1 MTGDADSTDAELV
14 GRALKGDDPAFT
26 QLMRRHKAA
35 LFRFAQ
41 RYTGNADAAYDVVQE
56 SFVAAWKALDR
67 YDGRR
72 SFGVWL
78 RSIALNKARDRARR
92 LFVRRLVFGQSDL
105 DSPEA
110 RRQADP
116 QVDAE
121 ATLLARERRQA
132 LDAALAQLPAALKA
146 PLILTYF
153 EGLSQQ
159 QAGEVLGLTAKA
171 VEVRVYRARQRL
183 AQLLALEDS
192 PESDEG

>member
-1 MTGDADSTDAELV
+1 MSGTTDATDAELV
-14 GRALKGDDPAFT
+14 TRAIKGADAAFSH
-26 QLMRRHKAA
+26 LVRRHKAD

-56 SFVAAWKALDR
+56 TFVAAWRALGR

-92 LFVRRLVFGQSDL
+92 LLVRRLVFGQSDL

-110 RRQADP
+110 RRQSDPHADT
-116 QVDAE
+116 E
-121 ATLLARERRQA
+121 AALLARERRRA
-132 LDAALAQLPAALKA
+132 LDAALAQLPAALKE

-153 EGLSQQ
+153 EDMSQQ
-159 QAGEVLGLTAKA
+159 QAGDLLGLSAKA
-171 VEVRVYRARQRL
+171 VETRVYRARRRL
-183 AQLLALEDS
+183 AEMLALEDS
-192 PESDEG
+192 ASPSEG

>member
-1 MTGDADSTDAELV
+1 
-14 GRALKGDDPAFT
+14 
-26 QLMRRHKAA
+26 MRRHKAA